1 MSSLAQRIAQFDRAR
16 RMARAKAEAL
26 GEEKVLDGMSR
37 EEAIA
42 TYARKVTYIARR
54 IHHRLPPNAP
64 IELDDLINSG
74 ALGLLDALDKY
85 DSTKNTSFGTYVE
98 FRIRGSILDLLR
110 GLDPV
115 SRTVREKA
123 NELQR
128 VTRELEGELGRPPES
143 HEIAAQMGLSVED
156 YYELLHEVRSI
167 NLVSIDAPR
176 GNEEGKGLSL
186 GDMLE
191 DNKFDRPDQ
200 VLDKKEAI
208 DELADAIENGLPE
221 RLRLVLTMY
230 YYRDMNL
237 KEIGEVLGVSESR
250 VSQLHTEACLR
261 LRSKLADSLRP
272 GEDIA

>member
-1 MSSLAQRIAQFDRAR
+1 MCIR
-16 RMARAKAEAL
+16 
-26 GEEKVLDGMSR
+26 
-37 EEAIA
+37 
-42 TYARKVTYIARR
+42 
-54 IHHRLPPNAP
+54 
-64 IELDDLINSG
+64 
-74 ALGLLDALDKY
+74 
-85 DSTKNTSFGTYVE
+85 DS
-98 FRIRGSILDLLR
+98 
-110 GLDPV
+110 
-115 SRTVREKA
+115 
-123 NELQR
+123 
-128 VTRELEGELGRPPES
+128 
-143 HEIAAQMGLSVED
+143 